1 MMLVDRKRWIII
13 WGMLALLVFAPP
25 ALLLFGRFERESAR
39 DRENEA
45 AFDQPAQIVQTPAQ
59 GHYVPP
65 GDKPGEIRKFG
76 EGTLIRALVVSP
88 NGRELV
94 AGSSDS
100 TLRTWSLDGQ
110 SSTSYGGAYSEISA
124 IAYTRDGLRA
134 VAGGN
139 GLPMIWDFRNGQVSY
154 FNTGSHGPISRVAI
168 APNGATAATGSS
180 QRYIRIWNLQ
190 NLTEVGLIGQHDGG
204 VIAIAYSADGR
215 RVHSASDVGEFGAWE
230 LKTGHNLTSR
240 RHSLP
245 WKSAAFSPDGK
256 LLVAGGLDG
265 IVRLYDVENH
275 GNIVRHMRAHQHFI
289 DGVAFSPDGSRFV
302 TVGGVELA
310 LWETSS
316 GKKISTLRL
325 SKQGSVNG
333 AVAVLPTN
341 RHVVFGGNGVSL
353 VLMPDEPS
361 AATSRPT
368 DAK

>member
-1 MMLVDRKRWIII
+1 MPMDRKRWIMI
-13 WGMLALLVFAPP
+13 WGALALLVFAPP

-45 AFDQPAQIVQTPAQ
+45 AFDQPAQIVESQVHR
-59 GHYVPP
+59 HYVPP
-65 GDKPGEIRKFG
+65 GDKSGEIRKFG

-110 SSTSYGGAYSEISA
+110 SSTSFGGAYSEISA

-134 VAGGN
+134 IAGAN
-139 GLPMIWDFRNGQVSY
+139 GLPMVWDFRNGQVTY
-154 FNTGSHGPISRVAI
+154 FNTGSHGPISCVAV

-180 QRYIRIWNLQ
+180 QRQIRIWNLQ
-190 NLTEVGLIGQHDGG
+190 NLAEVGLIGHHDGG
-204 VIAIAYSADGR
+204 VIAIAYSPDGR
-215 RVHSASDVGEFGAWE
+215 RVHTASDVGEFGVWD

-240 RHSLP
+240 RHNLP

-265 IVRLYDVENH
+265 IVRLYDVEKL

-310 LWETSS
+310 LWETST
-316 GKKISTLRL
+316 GNKISSLRL
-325 SKQGSVNG
+325 EKQQSVTG
-333 AVAVLPTN
+333 AVAILPTN
-341 RHVVFGGNGVSL
+341 RHVLFGGNGVSL
-353 VLMPDEPS
+353 VLMPVRTDGP
-361 AATSRPT
+361 TSRPA
-368 DAK
+368 DAR